1 LQHISDVF
9 YRGSGRRFEAERGVI
24 PEPESASTDTY
35 EAPAILA
42 DDAIL
47 FPEMELNISL
57 HDPKSLAA
65 STQAFR
71 EHSLV
76 VLVPSPSIERAV
88 GSIGMLVLL
97 RRAAQGAGLGTQALW
112 KGLWRVRVD
121 RVLEEEPYFR
131 VQFSKPNTNEDFP
144 AENSDMMNAVFE
156 QIDEFI
162 KVIPGIPTEIVAFLK
177 SVKSPG
183 RLADL
188 CAYSPFFSR
197 QDRLELLNTLD
208 PDARLRKVNLLF
220 RDQLSSM
227 RKLAKTTS
235 ILECTTCMDLADR
248 AFELGPKRGAQAAR
262 DFLDHVSQEHPDEL
276 LGLIAERY
284 GPEFMRRRAL
294 K

>member
-1 LQHISDVF
+1 MAIWEREHKVT
-9 YRGSGRRFEAERGVI
+9 AEPGPAR
-24 PEPESASTDTY
+24 EDTY

-57 HDPKSLAA
+57 HDSKSLAA
-65 STQAFR
+65 ARQAFK

-76 VLVPSPSIERAV
+76 VLVPSPSAEGAV

-97 RRAAQGAGLGTQALW
+97 RRAVAGEGSGAQSLW

-121 RVLEEEPYFR
+121 RILEKEPYVR
-131 VQFSKPNTNEDFP
+131 VQFSKPSASEDTP
-144 AENSDMMNAVFE
+144 SEDSEMIKDVLG

-162 KVIPGIPTEIVAFLK
+162 RVIPGIPTEIVAFLK

-197 QDRLELLNTLD
+197 QDRLDLLRTLD
-208 PDARLRKVNLLF
+208 PEERLRKVNRLF
-220 RDQLSSM
+220 QEQLNSM
-227 RKLAKTTS
+227 KQLARATA
-235 ILECTTCMDLADR
+235 ILECSTCVDLADR
-248 AFELGPKRGAQAAR
+248 AFEPGPGRGAQAAR
-262 DFLDHVSQEHPDEL
+262 DFLDHVGREHPEEL

-284 GPEFMRRRAL
+284 GQEFMRRRAL

>member
-1 LQHISDVF
+1 VTIW
-9 YRGSGRRFEAERGVI
+9 EREENLTTE
-24 PEPESASTDTY
+24 PEPASEDTY

-47 FPEMELNISL
+47 FPEMELNIAL
-57 HDPKSLAA
+57 HDSKSLAA
-65 STQAFR
+65 ARQAFK

-76 VLVPSPSIERAV
+76 VLVPSPSAEGAI

-97 RRAAQGAGLGTQALW
+97 RRAVAGEGSGAQSLW

-121 RVLEEEPYFR
+121 RVLEKEPYVR
-131 VQFSKPNTNEDFP
+131 VQFSKPPASEDTP
-144 AENSDMMNAVFE
+144 SEDSEMMKAVFG

-162 KVIPGIPTEIVAFLK
+162 RVIPGIPTEIVAFLK

-197 QDRLELLNTLD
+197 QDRLDLLRTLD
-208 PDARLRKVNLLF
+208 PEARLRKVNRLF
-220 RDQLSSM
+220 QEQLNNM
-227 RKLAKTTS
+227 KKLARTTT
-235 ILECTTCMDLADR
+235 ILECSTCVDLADR
-248 AFELGPKRGAQAAR
+248 AFELGPGHGAQAAR
-262 DFLDHVSQEHPDEL
+262 DFLDHVTREHPDEL

-284 GPEFMRRRAL
+284 GAEFMRRRAL

>member
-1 LQHISDVF
+1 MSDVF
-9 YRGSGRRFEAERGVI
+9 YRSKRDKTPIREREKEVTTNQ
-24 PEPESASTDTY
+24 EPTDEDTY

-57 HDPKSLAA
+57 HDSKSQAA
-65 STQAFR
+65 ATQAFR
-71 EHSLV
+71 EHSLL
-76 VLVPSPSIERAV
+76 VLVPSPSAEGAV

-97 RRAAQGAGLGTQALW
+97 RRAVRGEGSGAQSLW

-121 RVLEEEPYFR
+121 RILEKEPYVR
-131 VQFSKPNTNEDFP
+131 VQFSKPPAFEETPSEDS
-144 AENSDMMNAVFE
+144 EMMKAVFK

-162 KVIPGIPTEIVAFLK
+162 TVVPGIPTEIVVFLK

-197 QDRLELLNTLD
+197 QDRLDLLRTLD
-208 PDARLRKVNLLF
+208 PDARLRKVSRLF
-220 RDQLSSM
+220 QDQLNSM
-227 RKLAKTTS
+227 KRLAKTKT
-235 ILECTTCMDLADR
+235 ILECSTCVDLADR
-248 AFELGPKRGAQAAR
+248 AFELGPGGGAQAAR
-262 DFLDHVSQEHPDEL
+262 DFLDHVNREHPDEL

>member
-1 LQHISDVF
+1 MTT
-9 YRGSGRRFEAERGVI
+9 G
-24 PEPESASTDTY
+24 PEPASEDNY

-47 FPEMELNISL
+47 FPEMELNIAL
-57 HDPKSLAA
+57 HDSKNLAA
-65 STQAFR
+65 ARQALK

-76 VLVPSPSIERAV
+76 VLVPSPSAEGAV

-97 RRAAQGAGLGTQALW
+97 RRAAAGEGTGAQSLW

-121 RVLEEEPYFR
+121 RVLEKEPYVR
-131 VQFSKPNTNEDFP
+131 VQFSKPTASEDTP
-144 AENSDMMNAVFE
+144 SEDSEMMKAVFG

-162 KVIPGIPTEIVAFLK
+162 RVIPGIPTEIVAFLK
-177 SVKSPG
+177 GVKSPG

-197 QDRLELLNTLD
+197 QDRLDLLRTLD
-208 PDARLRKVNLLF
+208 PEERLRKVNRLF
-220 RDQLSSM
+220 QEQLKSM
-227 RKLAKTTS
+227 KKLARTTG
-235 ILECTTCMDLADR
+235 IVECSTCVDLADR
-248 AFELGPKRGAQAAR
+248 AFELGPGRGAQAAR
-262 DFLDHVSQEHPDEL
+262 DFLEHVSREHPDEL